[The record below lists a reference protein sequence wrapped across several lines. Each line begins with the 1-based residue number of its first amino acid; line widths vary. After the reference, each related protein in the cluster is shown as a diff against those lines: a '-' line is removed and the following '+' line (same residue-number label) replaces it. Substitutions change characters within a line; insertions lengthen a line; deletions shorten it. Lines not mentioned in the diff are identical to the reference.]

1 MIPGEPIGTIYGL
14 KYLGIWQEDQAE
26 EAQKYGQTP
35 GDYRYDDLNGDNNYT
50 AEDNQVIGN
59 TNPKFTWGVN
69 NHISITNFDFN
80 VLLEGSHGRDVL
92 NWTYMTTVEKTRS
105 STYTNLDARN
115 RWTPQKP
122 NAKFAK
128 IGETNRLNPVS
139 SQYMEDAS
147 YVKLRNI
154 SVSYKFPR
162 RLIPFV
168 DLQLSLSAQNILVIT
183 KYKGYDPEV
192 SSSIGSDMNSGMD
205 WYAYPNPV
213 SFSFG
218 LSITY

>member
-1 MIPGEPIGTIYGL
+1 
-14 KYLGIWQEDQAE
+14 
-26 EAQKYGQTP
+26 
-35 GDYRYDDLNGDNNYT
+35 
-50 AEDNQVIGN
+50 
-59 TNPKFTWGVN
+59 
-69 NHISITNFDFN
+69 
-80 VLLEGSHGRDVL
+80 
-92 NWTYMTTVEKTRS
+92 MTTVEKTRS

-115 RWTPQKP
+115 RWTPQNP

-168 DLQLSLSAQNILVIT
+168 ALQLSLSAQNILTIT

-205 WYAYPNPV
+205 WYAYPNPA